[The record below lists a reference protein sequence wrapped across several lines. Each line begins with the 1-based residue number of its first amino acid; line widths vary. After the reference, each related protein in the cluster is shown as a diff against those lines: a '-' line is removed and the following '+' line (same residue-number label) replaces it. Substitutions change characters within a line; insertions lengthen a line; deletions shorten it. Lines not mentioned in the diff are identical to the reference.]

1 MVKRKSATK
10 SAASASKK
18 QKAAVSAP
26 KSITVEEITQ
36 LGLQL
41 VEKAKYN
48 NIAALLAQYEQAR
61 AVLVEREDAEI
72 ESLARAALLQLFKG
86 FSHIVKE
93 NTMAHHK
100 DDKKQ
105 VIAKWLEDKYGKYK
119 DALCWLV
126 QNRLSFLLSVQLDAV
141 DLMLGLVRVESESHS
156 EFAAATY
163 LQLAQLVLFST
174 NGTILADESSDNF
187 VVHEFVQKFAKYWDL
202 QTYFF
207 QYELAERVA
216 ALEEDESV
224 DRSSLFANFLTLVKD
239 GLLFTPDQ
247 DELRAKPLWIS
258 GDLPATAYK
267 VSFKSRYQK
276 MFLAVLKVARLSTAQ
291 YKALLLLLH
300 KRIIPYLGSPA
311 CLMDFLTDAYDQEE
325 DEIVPILALNS
336 LWELVKAYNLEYPD
350 FYTKLYSLLTPSILY
365 TRYRSRFFRLCD
377 LFLSS
382 THLSAHLVASF
393 IKKLARLA
401 LSAPAPGVVI
411 VIPFVYNLLKRHPT
425 CMVLVQNSEAGAD
438 YVDPFDAEQKD
449 PYHTGAMGS
458 SLWELETLMSHYHP
472 NVATLAKIFG
482 EPFRKPSYNLEDF
495 LDWSYLTLLE
505 SETKRRYKDV
515 AALEYEEW
523 ESLFE
528 KKNSD
533 KVYMSGW
540 VL

>member
-1 MVKRKSATK
+1 MVKRKSAK
-10 SAASASKK
+10 ASVDSGSKR
-18 QKAAVSAP
+18 QKAQSATP
-26 KSITVEEITQ
+26 KFISVDEISQ
-36 LGLQL
+36 MGLQL

-61 AVLVEREDAEI
+61 VVLVDREDEQV

-86 FSHIVKE
+86 FSKIIKDK
-93 NTMAHHK
+93 TMADHK

-126 QNRLSFLLSVQLDAV
+126 ENRLAFQLSVQLDALE
-141 DLMLGLVRVESESHS
+141 LMLGLVRVESESDGK
-156 EFAAATY
+156 FAAATY
-163 LQLAQLVLFST
+163 LKLAQLVLFSR
-174 NGTILADESSDNF
+174 NGDILADESTDNF
-187 VVHEFVQKFAKYWDL
+187 VVHEFGQKFAKYWDL

-207 QYELAERVA
+207 QYELAEHVA
-216 ALEEDESV
+216 ALEEDETV
-224 DRSSLFANFLTLVKD
+224 DRNRLFANFLTLIKD
-239 GLLFTPDQ
+239 GLLFTMDQ
-247 DELRAKPLWIS
+247 DELREKPLWIS
-258 GDLPATAYK
+258 GDLPDTAYK

-276 MFLAVLKVARLSTAQ
+276 MFLAMMKVARLSTPQ
-291 YKALLLLLH
+291 YKALLLILH

-393 IKKLARLA
+393 IKKMARLA

-425 CMVLVQNSEAGAD
+425 CMVLVQNSDVVAD
-438 YVDPFDAEQKD
+438 YVDPFDAEAKD

-458 SLWELETLMSHYHP
+458 SLWEMETLMSHYHP

-495 LDWSYLTLLE
+495 LDWSYLTLLD
-505 SETKRRYKDV
+505 SETKRRYKV
-515 AALEYEEW
+515 QAALEYEEW
-523 ESLFE
+523 DSLFE
-528 KKNSD
+528 KKDAD